1 MCAFLLAGASATLPF
16 MAPASGELTP
26 QLTLQDFRAET
37 LRGTAGQIRVGLT
50 RAGQWWFL
58 DARDQPF
65 FSRGVN
71 GLNRTGTTGR
81 RSAPRGAYA
90 ATVDARYGTAAPK
103 IFADAALARL
113 PRWGFNTLGAWAG
126 AEFFDRGVAYTA
138 MLNFRSAAP
147 ETTIRLGGAK
157 VPDVFDPRWV
167 EACDQRAAERA
178 LARVFS
184 RELIGYFTDDDL
196 GWAQPD
202 GAAGPGEDDSVK
214 RPVRPSL
221 LQICLSLEPSFPAY
235 HAAWEFTLA
244 AHGGEL
250 ATLARAWD
258 LTLPNKEALR
268 QLTLADEAVVS
279 AGYGRDQERFSREF
293 ARRYFAVTAAAIR
306 RHDPHHL
313 ILGCRFSVNPG
324 AAVLAACVAPQVD
337 VVSLSCR
344 DEKVL
349 ARIEAANRAQGMPV
363 LLGEFSWTG
372 ETFKRP
378 TASGETPGLSP
389 IERMLSRGRATLER
403 ACAHPALVGYAWARW
418 ADRDE
423 SNPPFGEGLVRHDDR
438 EACEHTDALT
448 DFNARVAALRL
459 AAAAAKR

>member
-1 MCAFLLAGASATLPF
+1 
-16 MAPASGELTP
+16 MAHASGVPTP
-26 QLTLQDFRAET
+26 QLTLQDFRIET
-37 LRGTAGQIRVGLT
+37 LRGAAGHVRVGLT
-50 RAGQWWFL
+50 RAGQWWL
-58 DARDQPF
+58 VDARDQPF

-71 GLNRTGTTGR
+71 GLNRTGTTGSR
-81 RSAPRGAYA
+81 TAQLGSYA
-90 ATVDARYGTAAPK
+90 ATLEALYGNVEPT

-113 PRWGFNTLGAWAG
+113 LGWGFNTLGAWAG
-126 AEFFDRGVAYTA
+126 AEFFDRGVAYTE
-138 MLNFRSAAP
+138 MMDFRQAAP

-167 EACDQRAAERA
+167 EACDQRAAGRA
-178 LARVFS
+178 LARVYS

-196 GWAQPD
+196 VWAQPD
-202 GAAGPGEDDSVK
+202 GEAGTGEDDGVK
-214 RPVRPSL
+214 RTARPSL

-250 ATLARAWD
+250 ATMARAWD
-258 LTLPNKEALR
+258 VTLPNKEALR
-268 QLTLADEAVVS
+268 QLTLNDVAVVS
-279 AGYGRDQERFSREF
+279 AGYGRDQERFTREF
-293 ARRYFAVTAAAIR
+293 ARRYFVVTAAAIR

-313 ILGCRFSVNPG
+313 ILGCRFNANPG
-324 AAVLAACVAPQVD
+324 AAVLAECVAPQVD
-337 VVSLSCR
+337 VVSLRCR
-344 DEKVL
+344 DENVVS
-349 ARIEAANRAQGMPV
+349 RIEVANRAQGMPV

-378 TASGETPGLSP
+378 TAPSETPELSP
-389 IERMLSRGRATLER
+389 IERMLSRGRATLAR

-423 SNPPFGEGLVRHDDR
+423 HVPPFGEGLVRRDDR
-438 EACEHTDALT
+438 EAREHTDALT

>member
-1 MCAFLLAGASATLPF
+1 
-16 MAPASGELTP
+16 MAHASGAQTP
-26 QLTLQDFRAET
+26 QLTLQDFRIET
-37 LRGTAGQIRVGLT
+37 LRGAAGHVRVGLT

-65 FSRGVN
+65 ISQGVN
-71 GLNRTGTTGR
+71 GLNRTGTTGTR
-81 RSAPRGAYA
+81 TAQPGSYE
-90 ATVDARYGTAAPK
+90 ATVDALYGTVEPK
-103 IFADAALARL
+103 VFADAALARL
-113 PRWGFNTLGAWAG
+113 PVWGFNTIGAWAG
-126 AEFFDRGVAYTA
+126 AEFLDRGVAYTE
-138 MLNFRSAAP
+138 MMDFRQAAP

-167 EACDQRAAERA
+167 EACDQRAAQRA

-196 GWAQPD
+196 VWAQPD
-202 GAAGPGEDDSVK
+202 GEAGTGEEDGTK
-214 RPVRPSL
+214 RVARPSL

-250 ATLARAWD
+250 TTMARAWD
-258 LTLPNKEALR
+258 VTLPNKEALR
-268 QLTLADEAVVS
+268 QLTLADVALLGV
-279 AGYGRDQERFSREF
+279 GYRRDQERFSREF
-293 ARRYFAVTAAAIR
+293 ARRYFSVTAAAIR

-313 ILGCRFSVNPG
+313 ILGCRFSANPG
-324 AAVLAACVAPQVD
+324 AAVLAECVAPQVD
-337 VVSLSCR
+337 VLSLTCR

-349 ARIEAANRAQGMPV
+349 SRIEVANRVQGMPV
-363 LLGEFSWTG
+363 LVGDFSWTG

-378 TASGETPGLSP
+378 TALGETPGLSP
-389 IERMLSRGRATLER
+389 IERMLSRGRASLER

-423 SNPPFGEGLVRHDDR
+423 QMPPFGEGLVRHDDR
-438 EACEHTDALT
+438 EAREHTDALT
-448 DFNARVAALRL
+448 DFNCRVFALRL
-459 AAAAAKR
+459 ATPARK

>member
-1 MCAFLLAGASATLPF
+1 
-16 MAPASGELTP
+16 MAHASGVPTP
-26 QLTLQDFRAET
+26 QLTLQDFRIET
-37 LRGTAGQIRVGLT
+37 LRGAAGHVRVGLT
-50 RAGQWWFL
+50 RAGQWWL
-58 DARDQPF
+58 VDARDQPF

-71 GLNRTGTTGR
+71 GLNRTGTTGIR
-81 RSAPRGAYA
+81 TAQLGSYA
-90 ATVDARYGTAAPK
+90 ATLEALYGNVEPA

-113 PRWGFNTLGAWAG
+113 LGWGFNTLGAWAG
-126 AEFFDRGVAYTA
+126 AEFFDRGVAYTE
-138 MLNFRSAAP
+138 MMDFRQAAP

-196 GWAQPD
+196 VWAQPD
-202 GAAGPGEDDSVK
+202 GEAGMGEDAGVK
-214 RPVRPSL
+214 RTARPSL

-244 AHGGEL
+244 AHSGEL
-250 ATLARAWD
+250 ATMARAWD
-258 LTLPNKEALR
+258 VTLPNKEALR
-268 QLTLADEAVVS
+268 QLTLNDVAVVS
-279 AGYGRDQERFSREF
+279 AGYGRDQERFTREF

-313 ILGCRFSVNPG
+313 ILGCRFNANPG
-324 AAVLAACVAPQVD
+324 AAVLAECVAPQVD
-337 VVSLSCR
+337 VVSLRCCDPNVVS
-344 DEKVL
+344 
-349 ARIEAANRAQGMPV
+349 RIEVANRAQGMPV
-363 LLGEFSWTG
+363 LLGEFSWTA

-378 TASGETPGLSP
+378 TAPGETSELSP
-389 IERMLSRGRATLER
+389 IERMLSRGRASLAR

-418 ADRDE
+418 SDRDE
-423 SNPPFGEGLVRHDDR
+423 HLPPFGEGLVRRDDR
-438 EACEHTDALT
+438 EAHEHTDALT

-459 AAAAAKR
+459 ATAAAKR

>member
-1 MCAFLLAGASATLPF
+1 MRAFLLAGASATSAL
-16 MAPASGELTP
+16 MAHASGVPTP
-26 QLTLQDFRAET
+26 QLTLQDFRLET
-37 LRGTAGQIRVGLT
+37 LRGAAGHVRVGLT
-50 RAGQWWFL
+50 RAGQWWL
-58 DARDQPF
+58 VDARDQPF

-71 GLNRTGTTGR
+71 GLNRTGTTGSR
-81 RSAPRGAYA
+81 TAQLGSYA
-90 ATVDARYGTAAPK
+90 ATVEAIYGTAEPK
-103 IFADAALARL
+103 IFADAALVRL
-113 PRWGFNTLGAWAG
+113 PKWGFNTLGAWAG
-126 AEFFDRGVAYTA
+126 AEFWDRGVAYTE
-138 MLNFRSAAP
+138 MMDFRQAAP

-167 EACDQRAAERA
+167 EACDHRAAERA

-196 GWAQPD
+196 VWAQPD
-202 GAAGPGEDDSVK
+202 GEAGTGEDEGAK
-214 RPVRPSL
+214 RAARPSL

-244 AHGGEL
+244 AHGGEW
-250 ATLARAWD
+250 ATMARAWD
-258 LTLPNKEALR
+258 VTLPNKEALR
-268 QLTLADEAVVS
+268 QLTLNDVALVS

-313 ILGCRFSVNPG
+313 ILGCRFSANPG
-324 AAVLAACVAPQVD
+324 AAVLAECVAPQVD

-344 DEKVL
+344 DEKVWS
-349 ARIEAANRAQGMPV
+349 RIEVANRAQGMPI

-372 ETFKRP
+372 ETFKRS
-378 TASGETPGLSP
+378 TAPGETPGLSP

-423 SNPPFGEGLVRHDDR
+423 QRPPLGEGLVRCDDH
-438 EACEHTDALT
+438 EAHEHTDALT
-448 DFNARVAALRL
+448 DFNARVVALRL
-459 AAAAAKR
+459 AAAAAK